1 MASYHLSVKILSR
14 SSGRSGVAAAAYR
27 SRSEIKDV
35 RQGLTF
41 NYSNKKDLGHC
52 EIMAPPGAPAWITD
66 RAELWNRV
74 EAFEMRKDAQ
84 IMREVEVALPTELN
98 PAEQIELLRQFCRE
112 NFVSK
117 GMVADLCV
125 HQKGDNPH
133 AHIML
138 TMRSIEPDG
147 FGKKVREWNAKDLV
161 LHWRN
166 QWAEIQNF
174 HLAKAGHDVQVDH
187 RSHATRGIRLLPQT
201 KLGVPRFLSDQ
212 SEQERIADHQR
223 IARKNG
229 KTIARDP
236 EIALEVLSYHHAVFS
251 EVDIKRFILSHSGDR
266 QQYDQ
271 ALSAILGSKELVKL
285 GQDDNGK
292 DYFTTKSML
301 RAERKMLRS
310 SEKLAGHASHRV
322 ANRFAE
328 QAIANRSM
336 STEQKAAFEYILNG
350 GQAVALVGYAGT
362 GKSYTLGAVREAYE
376 AQGYQL
382 RGMALSGIAAEGLQ
396 TESGIDSTTIHRT
409 LIDWDNDRALP
420 DKNTVLIVDEAGMVG
435 TRQMQ
440 KIVETAKAHGAK
452 VVLVGDANQLQPI
465 EAGGSFRGICDRIGR
480 CEMSDVRRQ
489 IPDWQ
494 KEATKLLSGSPEQV
508 ARAIDQYDQAGH
520 VHAHDTIAEAKAQ
533 LLADWKADMDQAGS
547 RLIIAYRNKDVA
559 GLNMGARQILKEAGW
574 LDAHEMRFDTVKGK
588 VTMAAGDRL
597 IFLKNDKAMRVKN
610 GTLGTVERV
619 EENALSVRL
628 DTGHTVAFA
637 PREYDQ
643 FFYGYAATI
652 HKIQGVTVDRA
663 YVLATKHMDKH
674 GAYVALSRHRQNVGL
689 YWSKDAEGFKDY
701 GHLKY
706 LLSRE
711 RPKSL
716 IKDYSRPRGIQV
728 DLNQIYTRR
737 YFKVTISHD
746 RVAMSYTRQIST
758 DARLDHKQ
766 SMERINR
773 AAKTLST
780 SFIKRYGI
788 TDPAGVLAKVE
799 QIEPDQVRVE
809 RYKPQAAGMV
819 RDYRA
824 FKITMSS
831 PALPKPQESYVVLEA
846 GPDIQQRVAQ
856 EAKAFAFDTARKHHL
871 NEAQAKAITIKV
883 EQVQMEHL
891 KEQQQSK
898 GKTLE

>member
-35 RQGLTF
+35 RQGITF
-41 NYSNKKDLGHC
+41 NYSGKKDLGHC
-52 EIMAPPGAPAWITD
+52 EIMAPAGTPAWVTD

-74 EAFEMRKDAQ
+74 EAAETRKDAQ
-84 IMREVEVALPTELN
+84 IMREIEVALPLELD
-98 PAEQIELLRQFCRE
+98 PAEQVELLRQFCRE

-125 HQKGDNPH
+125 HQKESNPH

-138 TMRSIEPDG
+138 TMRGIRPDG
-147 FGKKVREWNAKDLV
+147 FGKKVREWNSTDLV

-174 HLAKAGHDVQVDH
+174 HLAKAGHDAQVDH
-187 RSHATRGIRLLPQT
+187 RSHADRGIRLLPQT
-201 KLGVPRFLSDQ
+201 KIGVPRFLSDQ
-212 SEQERIADHQR
+212 SEQDRIADHKR
-223 IARKNG
+223 IARQNG
-229 KTIARDP
+229 KTISREP
-236 EIALEVLSYHHAVFS
+236 EIALEVLSHHQAIFS
-251 EVDIKRFILSHSGDR
+251 EVDIKRFVLSHSGDR
-266 QQYDQ
+266 QQFDR
-271 ALSAILGSKELVKL
+271 ALSAILASPELVKL
-285 GQDDNGK
+285 GQDDRGQ
-292 DYFTTKSML
+292 DCFTTKT
-301 RAERKMLRS
+301 MLRS
-310 SEKLAGHASHRV
+310 ERRMLRTAEKLAGNSSHHV
-322 ANRFAE
+322 GKRFAE

-336 STEQKAAFEYILNG
+336 STEQKSAFEYTLNG

-420 DKNTVLIVDEAGMVG
+420 DKHTVLVVDEAGMVG
-435 TRQMQ
+435 TRQMH

-452 VVLVGDANQLQPI
+452 VILVGDANQLQPI
-465 EAGGSFRGICDRIGR
+465 EAGGSFRGICERIGR

-494 KEATKLLSGSPEQV
+494 KEATKLLSGRPEQV
-508 ARAIDQYDQAGH
+508 ARAIDQYDAAGH
-520 VHAHDTIAEAKAQ
+520 VKAHGTIAEAKGQ
-533 LLADWKADMDQAGS
+533 LLSDWKADMDQVGS

-559 GLNMGARQILKEAGW
+559 GLNMGARQILKEAGR

-597 IFLKNDKAMRVKN
+597 IFLKNDTTMRVKN

-619 EENALSVRL
+619 EANALSVRL
-628 DTGHTVAFA
+628 DTGHTVAFD
-637 PREYDQ
+637 PREYDK

-652 HKIQGVTVDRA
+652 HKTQGVTVDRA
-663 YVLATKHMDKH
+663 YVLSTKHMDKH
-674 GAYVALSRHRQNVGL
+674 GAYVALSRHRHNVGL

-701 GHLKY
+701 GHLKF

-728 DLNQIYTRR
+728 DLNQIYTRK
-737 YFKVTISHD
+737 YFQVTISHD
-746 RVAMSYTRQIST
+746 RVAKSDTRQIST

-780 SFIKRYGI
+780 SFIKRHRI
-788 TDPAGVLAKVE
+788 TDPGGVLAKVQ

-809 RYKPQAAGMV
+809 RYKPQTAGTV
-819 RDYRA
+819 REYRA
-824 FKITMSS
+824 YKITMTS
-831 PALPKPQESYVVLEA
+831 PAFPRPQESYVVLEA
-846 GPDIQQRVAQ
+846 GPDIQQRVGK
-856 EAKAFAFDTARKHHL
+856 EAKTFAFATARKHHL
-871 NEAQAKAITIKV
+871 TEAQAKTMAIKV
-883 EQVQMEHL
+883 EQVQMEHI
-891 KEQQQSK
+891 KEQQPSK